1 MSERKNWRPASTS
14 TNIVEVAGSQVASA
28 LNRVLD
34 SDGTIVL
41 EQDIYLS
48 VYSGEQGVCIDLT
61 DDRWHD
67 GILVMG
73 DYMDGSWKTTHYG
86 LSAED
91 LAEVVD
97 QVSAYMYEN
106 HYWLQPE
113 VNLLE
118 SGCRVFCCLLCLN
131 RQ

>member
-1 MSERKNWRPASTS
+1 MRMSDCRTWQPVSTS
-14 TNIVEVAGSQVASA
+14 ADIMGVVGSQIASA

-34 SDGTIVL
+34 SDSTIVL

-48 VYSGEQGVCIDLT
+48 VYSGEHGVCIDLT

-67 GILVMG
+67 GILIMG
-73 DYMDGSWKTTHYG
+73 DQTDGSWKTTHYG
-86 LSAED
+86 LSADD

-106 HYWLQPE
+106 HYWAQPE
-113 VNLLE
+113 VNL
-118 SGCRVFCCLLCLN
+118 
-131 RQ
+131 

>member
-1 MSERKNWRPASTS
+1 MRMSERKNWRPESTS
-14 TNIVEVAGSQVASA
+14 TNIVEVVGSQVASA
-28 LNRVLD
+28 LNQKLN

-41 EQDIYLS
+41 EQDIYLF

-67 GILVMG
+67 GTLIIG
-73 DYMDGSWKTTHYG
+73 NQTDGSWKTTHYG
-86 LSAED
+86 LSADD

-106 HYWLQPE
+106 HYWAQSE
-113 VNLLE
+113 VNL
-118 SGCRVFCCLLCLN
+118 
-131 RQ
+131 

>member
-1 MSERKNWRPASTS
+1 MS
-14 TNIVEVAGSQVASA
+14 TNTEIVGVVGSQVASA

-34 SDGTIVL
+34 FDGTIVL
-41 EQDIYLS
+41 EQGIYLS
-48 VYSGEQGVCIDLT
+48 VYSGEHGVCIDLT

-67 GILVMG
+67 GILIMG
-73 DYMDGSWKTTHYG
+73 DQTDGSWKTTHYG

-106 HYWLQPE
+106 RYWLQPE
-113 VNLLE
+113 VNL
-118 SGCRVFCCLLCLN
+118 
-131 RQ
+131 

>member
-1 MSERKNWRPASTS
+1 MG
-14 TNIVEVAGSQVASA
+14 VVGSQIASA

-34 SDGTIVL
+34 SDSTIVL

-48 VYSGEQGVCIDLT
+48 VYSGEHGVCIDLT

-67 GILVMG
+67 GILIMG
-73 DYMDGSWKTTHYG
+73 DQTDGSWKTTHYG
-86 LSAED
+86 LSADD

-106 HYWLQPE
+106 HYWAQPE
-113 VNLLE
+113 VNL
-118 SGCRVFCCLLCLN
+118 
-131 RQ
+131 